1 MPQIA
6 PGVPRTGDALQQ
18 GARSVRSVRG
28 SLRPRRR
35 RNEHCPIVGITAG
48 STLNGTRAATERNAA
63 RYVKRSTGSY
73 PRRVPM
79 DTGSFLAHRPPKFFR
94 EIIEIADDSSGSAQ
108 HGSRV
113 KWPAASAYSSSER
126 TASLSGGERPADA
139 LQRLALRRDAEAR
152 RD

>member
-1 MPQIA
+1 MA
-6 PGVPRTGDALQQ
+6 KK
-18 GARSVRSVRG
+18 
-28 SLRPRRR
+28 RRIYKSAHR
-35 RNEHCPIVGITAG
+35 W
-48 STLNGTRAATERNAA
+48 
-63 RYVKRSTGSY
+63 RSTHDARKLEA
-73 PRRVPM
+73 PPQVHL
-79 DTGSFLAHRPPKFFR
+79 DVTGSFLAHGPPKFFR